1 MTKRLFD
8 LIMSILG
15 LVFLLPVLI
24 VLSIWIKLDSHGPV
38 FFRQVRVG
46 LEGRLFKI
54 HKFRTMYVNSEAKGR
69 LTVGRDARVTC
80 IGHYL
85 RKYKI
90 DELPQLM
97 DVFLG
102 RMSLV
107 GPRPEVEEFMNE
119 YADNIRQK
127 ILSVRPGITDLAS
140 IEMVDENEIL
150 SEYSDYHRAYIEI
163 IMPIKEKYYLAYV
176 KENNLILDIK
186 IIILTL
192 KKIIFR

>member
-1 MTKRLFD
+1 MVKRLFD
-8 LIMSILG
+8 LVMSILG
-15 LVFLLPVLI
+15 LVFLLPILI
-24 VLSIWIKLDSHGPV
+24 VLSIWIKLDSKGPV
-38 FFRQVRVG
+38 FFRQDRVG

-54 HKFRTMYVNSEAKGR
+54 HKFRTMYVDSEVKGR
-69 LTVGRDARVTC
+69 LTVGRDARITRV
-80 IGHYL
+80 GRYL

-102 RMSLV
+102 QMSLV

-119 YADNIRQK
+119 YPVNVRKK

-140 IEMVDENEIL
+140 IEMVDENEIISKYL
-150 SEYSDYHRAYIEI
+150 DYRKAYIEI
-163 IMPIKEKYYLAYV
+163 IMPIKAKYYLAYV

-186 IIILTL
+186 IIVLTF
-192 KKIIFR
+192 KKIIYR